1 MPLRE
6 FPAPKEAAERIAVAH
21 ARAVDVTEL
30 EIPIDGSVDVTRQL
44 QAAWREYGLI
54 KLPAG
59 TYEVSAML
67 EGPPLQGAGII
78 GSGSGSTLV
87 VSSNLTDDVIRS
99 SDKVF
104 APIFSG
110 LAISR
115 SALATT
121 GYGLNMNPTSTN
133 DWALV
138 RDLWLWNHA
147 IGINLGSTG
156 YSVAQQIRSEANR
169 FHGFTI
175 VGQWQLFD
183 LVALVNGGNGFHV
196 QAPHPASL
204 GQWRD
209 LASYGNAG
217 FGLLVLAT
225 SNATRMEALRVSD
238 SFFGGDAAG
247 EIYLDTY
254 ATAAHTFTNVYCELQ
269 GDGRHGITITE
280 NNPDCLFNGCHAQG
294 MGAGRALSWDGAG
307 TLFVKGGSY
316 ITTGMGTGIAA
327 TRGKASIIGAKARSA
342 TGTAIAC
349 VAPMA
354 AASIIGCDAGSS
366 ILNQAAVAYSQGNF

>member
-21 ARAVDVTEL
+21 ARAVDVAEL

-78 GSGSGSTLV
+78 GSGSGSTLIV
-87 VSSNLTDDVIRS
+87 TSNLTDDVIRS

-183 LVALVNGGNGFHV
+183 LVALVNGGNGV
-196 QAPHPASL
+196 SRAGAAPGFARPVARF
-204 GQWRD
+204 GQLRQRRVRITGAGHLERDPHGSAARVGFILRWRCSRRD
-209 LASYGNAG
+209 LSRHLRDGGAHLYQC
-217 FGLLVLAT
+217 LL
-225 SNATRMEALRVSD
+225 R
-238 SFFGGDAAG
+238 
-247 EIYLDTY
+247 I
-254 ATAAHTFTNVYCELQ
+254 
-269 GDGRHGITITE
+269 
-280 NNPDCLFNGCHAQG
+280 
-294 MGAGRALSWDGAG
+294 AGRW
-307 TLFVKGGSY
+307 
-316 ITTGMGTGIAA
+316 AA
-327 TRGKASIIGAKARSA
+327 RHYDHRE
-342 TGTAIAC
+342 
-349 VAPMA
+349 
-354 AASIIGCDAGSS
+354 
-366 ILNQAAVAYSQGNF
+366 